1 MLDIWVPS
9 KLNQIQLTKRI
20 TICDSLLKRYKT
32 DPFLKRNITGDE
44 KRVIHDKVVRKN
56 HGAGEMSLD
65 IRHHEPIFIKRRLC

>member
-9 KLNQIQLTKRI
+9 KLNEIQLTKRI
-20 TICDSLLKRYKT
+20 IICDSLLKRYKT

-44 KRVIHDKVVRKN
+44 KWVIYDNVVQKN

-65 IRHHEPIFIKRRLC
+65 IRHQEPIFIKRRLC